1 MAGAPIIFPRGRE
14 VVLGVSAGIAAYKAC
29 DVLRR
34 LQDHGFLVTVIP
46 TESSL
51 NFVGKATW
59 QALSGRVVHSSVWE
73 NSAEVSHVSVAE
85 KADLIVIA
93 PATADLIS
101 RLAHGRADDLLT
113 TTVIAT
119 SCPVLVVPAMH
130 PNMWL
135 NPATVANVQI
145 LRDRGIFVME
155 PEVGRLTGKDSGIG
169 RFPETAAIISKVLET
184 TNTSSKLLGRKIL
197 VSAGGTQEPIDPV
210 RFIGNRSSGRQG
222 LAIAYEAIRSGAEV
236 TVIAGQTDY
245 FELEGARV
253 LKVETADEMRAA
265 IAEEF
270 PVHDGLIMSAAVA
283 DARPVA
289 RQVDKIKKENLSSIE
304 LTSNVDILAAIS
316 KTKRASQVLVGFAA
330 ETSADSVELGKE
342 KLLRKGADLLYVNNV
357 AENKIFGSD
366 QTSGVLLSND
376 GVVES
381 FQDVDKHHVAQAI
394 IKNVAHRLEQ
404 VNG

>member
-46 TESSL
+46 TESSF

-101 RLAHGRADDLLT
+101 RLANGRADDLLT
-113 TTVIAT
+113 TTVIAA

-169 RFPETAAIISKVLET
+169 RFPETATIISKVLEMS
-184 TNTSSKLLGRKIL
+184 NTSSKLLGRKIL

-253 LKVETADEMRAA
+253 VKVETADEMRTA

-270 PVHDGLIMSAAVA
+270 PAHDGLIMSAAVA
-283 DARPVA
+283 DARPVT
-289 RQVDKIKKENLSSIE
+289 RQVEKIKKENLSSIE
-304 LTSNVDILAAIS
+304 LTSNIDILAAIS
-316 KTKRASQVLVGFAA
+316 KTKRANQVLVGFAA

-366 QTSGVLLSND
+366 QTSGVLLSNA

-381 FQDVDKHHVAQAI
+381 FQDVDKHQVARSI
-394 IKNVAHRLEQ
+394 IKSVANRLEQ

>member
-169 RFPETAAIISKVLET
+169 RFPETAAINKG
-184 TNTSSKLLGRKIL
+184 TNVIWFNGDAGHEHDIIVTRKSES
-197 VSAGGTQEPIDPV
+197 VNPI
-210 RFIGNRSSGRQG
+210 
-222 LAIAYEAIRSGAEV
+222 Y
-236 TVIAGQTDY
+236 QT
-245 FELEGARV
+245 G
-253 LKVETADEMRAA
+253 
-265 IAEEF
+265 EF
-270 PVHDGLIMSAAVA
+270 T
-283 DARPVA
+283 
-289 RQVDKIKKENLSSIE
+289 E
-304 LTSNVDILAAIS
+304 
-316 KTKRASQVLVGFAA
+316 
-330 ETSADSVELGKE
+330 
-342 KLLRKGADLLYVNNV
+342 
-357 AENKIFGSD
+357 
-366 QTSGVLLSND
+366 
-376 GVVES
+376 
-381 FQDVDKHHVAQAI
+381 
-394 IKNVAHRLEQ
+394 
-404 VNG
+404 

>member
-101 RLAHGRADDLLT
+101 RLANGRADDLLT
-113 TTVIAT
+113 TTVIAA

-169 RFPETAAIISKVLET
+169 RFPETATIISKVLEMS
-184 TNTSSKLLGRKIL
+184 NTSSRLLGRKIL

-253 LKVETADEMRAA
+253 VKVETADEMRTA

-270 PVHDGLIMSAAVA
+270 PAHDGLIMSAAVA
-283 DARPVA
+283 DARPVT
-289 RQVDKIKKENLSSIE
+289 RQVEKIKKENLSSIE

-316 KTKRASQVLVGFAA
+316 KTKRANQVLVGFAA
-330 ETSADSVELGKE
+330 ETSSDSVELGKE

-357 AENKIFGSD
+357 AENKIFGSV
-366 QTSGVLLSND
+366 QTSGVLLSD
-376 GVVES
+376 AGVVES
-381 FQDVDKHHVAQAI
+381 FQDVDKHHVARSI
-394 IKNVAHRLEQ
+394 IKSVANRLEQ